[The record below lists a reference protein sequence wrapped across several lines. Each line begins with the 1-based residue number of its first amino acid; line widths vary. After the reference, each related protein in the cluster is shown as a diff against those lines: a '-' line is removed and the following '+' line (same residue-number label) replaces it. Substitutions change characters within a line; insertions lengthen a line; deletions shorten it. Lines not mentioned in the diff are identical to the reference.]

1 MDINDIRITWTVISF
16 LVFVAIVVWAY
27 SRGARSGFD
36 EAAQLP
42 FKDDCAPRQGG
53 PLSEENSR

>member
-1 MDINDIRITWTVISF
+1 MDINDIRISWTVISF

-42 FKDDCAPRQGG
+42 FMDEPAAKQGV